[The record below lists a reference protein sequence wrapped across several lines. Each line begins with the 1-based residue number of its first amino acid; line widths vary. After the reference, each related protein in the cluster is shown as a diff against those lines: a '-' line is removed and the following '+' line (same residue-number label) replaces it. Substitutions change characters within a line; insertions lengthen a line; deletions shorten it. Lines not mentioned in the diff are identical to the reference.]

1 MTSQQLKRANEIE
14 EEIKEVLHH
23 KGSIVRYKLEK
34 AKIISLTNITHN
46 FSIPIRLSYIPSFD
60 IAQFL
65 EDYLSTIDKRIEK
78 LEEEFVN
85 L

>member
-14 EEIKEVLHH
+14 EEIKELLHH

-34 AKIISLTNITHN
+34 ANTLVLTNKTYN
-46 FSIPIRLSYIPSFD
+46 FSISIRLPYIPSFD

-65 EDYLSTIDKRIEK
+65 EDYISKIGKRIEQ
-78 LEEEFVN
+78 LEEEFAN